1 MNRFLILLTL
11 LLIPIACAKHQ
22 VAVAVLPES
31 STGEVSFKFLAD
43 NKSVEKQD
51 SQGWEY
57 HPPYLVGEA
66 KMPSYPE
73 RPLAKRF
80 GSAVVI
86 VKIVIDSAGEVT
98 DVRPEPGSTTG
109 PFAVDF
115 FHAIE
120 TTVRKWRFTRPE
132 WWHLEEGK
140 DINGDGKPDYQRVI
154 DIKPASASGD
164 VEFLFELVAGQG
176 NVIER

>member
-1 MNRFLILLTL
+1 MNRFLILLTS
-11 LLIPIACAKHQ
+11 LLIPISCAKHQ
-22 VAVAVLPES
+22 VSVAVPPEVS
-31 STGEVSFKFLAD
+31 HGEVSFKFLAGKD
-43 NKSVEKQD
+43 SGGKQD
-51 SQGWEY
+51 SRGWEY
-57 HPPYLVGEA
+57 HPPLLMGEA
-66 KMPSYPE
+66 GMPSYPE
-73 RPLAKRF
+73 RPLATRF

-86 VKIVIDSAGEVT
+86 VKIVINSAGEVT

-115 FHAIE
+115 FHAVE
-120 TTVRKWRFTRPE
+120 TALRKWRFTRPE
-132 WWHLEEGK
+132 WWLLEEGK

-176 NVIER
+176 KVKER